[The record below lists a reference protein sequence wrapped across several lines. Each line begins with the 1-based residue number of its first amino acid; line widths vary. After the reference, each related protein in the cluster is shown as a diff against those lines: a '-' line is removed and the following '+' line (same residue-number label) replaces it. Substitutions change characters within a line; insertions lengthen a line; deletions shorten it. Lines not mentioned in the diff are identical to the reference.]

1 MSRDDGSY
9 GPIPSRTPLGMLS
22 MPFNSTA
29 LPGLY
34 CVGDSTFPGQ
44 VRVCFWCFWR
54 CVRLFSPLHPS
65 LNTTNTHK
73 KKGVNAVVF
82 SGFGCAH
89 RAAVDL
95 GLTPGWPLL
104 DKAFGSLLGA
114 VRDRA

>member
-1 MSRDDGSY
+1 MFLAVR
-9 GPIPSRTPLGMLS
+9 
-22 MPFNSTA
+22 PFVFA
-29 LPGLY
+29 P
-34 CVGDSTFPGQ
+34 PP
-44 VRVCFWCFWR
+44 
-54 CVRLFSPLHPS
+54 FSQH
-65 LNTTNTHK
+65 NKHAQ